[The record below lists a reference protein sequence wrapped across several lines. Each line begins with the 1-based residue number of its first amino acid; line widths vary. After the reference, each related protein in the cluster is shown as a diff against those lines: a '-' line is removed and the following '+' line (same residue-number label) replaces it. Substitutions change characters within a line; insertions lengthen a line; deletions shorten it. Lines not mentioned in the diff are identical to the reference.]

1 METPSESTSP
11 SISVDNKDN
20 KKEESTVDSLSKSIY
35 LIQLGDANYD
45 ESLKLAEQYK
55 TEGNKFLQ
63 ENSFALAIA
72 KYTQAIELKIET
84 PKNAIY
90 YSNRAFVNTKIENY
104 GSAIEDAN
112 EAIKC
117 DPTYLK
123 AYFRR
128 SSANLCLFKYDEAL
142 KDLMFLLQKLPG
154 DAALKDKIDR
164 TKKLKKNSLFWE
176 CFSSEGRSGSGLSLK
191 ALYDKYTVEPSYS
204 GSKLPEDFKY
214 DLEWIKK
221 LIENLKNKQYLH
233 KKYLLYLMIKA
244 KEIFEKQPSLIDVNF
259 TDREITVCGDI
270 HGQFYD
276 LVNIFEKNGYPSEDN
291 PYLFNGDFI
300 DRGTYGIECITVLLC
315 FKVLYPNHFFLARG
329 NHEAKRLN
337 KIYGFEKEVCDKYN
351 EEIYNGFGELFNT
364 LPLGHIINKKIMVVH
379 GGIFSKDGVTLDQI
393 KKENRFREIPD
404 EGIMSEILWSDPSN
418 EMGRHPSKREM
429 GMTFGPDVAEKFL
442 KENGL
447 DLLICSHEVK
457 QNGYEILEGGKVY
470 TVFSAPNYCDQMGNL
485 GAYIRINPDNKLNVQ
500 TFEAVPHPKEAPMK
514 YMNNWMF

>member
-1 METPSESTSP
+1 METPSESTS
-11 SISVDNKDN
+11 SAISVDNKDN

-176 CFSSEGRSGSGLSLK
+176 CFSSEGRSGSRLSLK

-270 HGQFYD
+270 HGQFMIWLIY
-276 LVNIFEKNGYPSEDN
+276 LKRMVIPVKTILIFSM
-291 PYLFNGDFI
+291 
-300 DRGTYGIECITVLLC
+300 GISLIEEHTVLN
-315 FKVLYPNHFFLARG
+315 VSLYFYA
-329 NHEAKRLN
+329 
-337 KIYGFEKEVCDKYN
+337 
-351 EEIYNGFGELFNT
+351 
-364 LPLGHIINKKIMVVH
+364 
-379 GGIFSKDGVTLDQI
+379 SK
-393 KKENRFREIPD
+393 F
-404 EGIMSEILWSDPSN
+404 
-418 EMGRHPSKREM
+418 
-429 GMTFGPDVAEKFL
+429 
-442 KENGL
+442 
-447 DLLICSHEVK
+447 
-457 QNGYEILEGGKVY
+457 
-470 TVFSAPNYCDQMGNL
+470 
-485 GAYIRINPDNKLNVQ
+485 YIRITSSLREVTMRQRDLIRYMDLKKKSVIN
-500 TFEAVPHPKEAPMK
+500 TMK
-514 YMNNWMF
+514 KYTTDSVSYLTLFL